1 MTTFLIALGA
11 MVPMLLI
18 LVVIHEWG
26 HFATARALGVKVLE
40 FGVGFPPRAFAVYTG
55 RTRVLLDPQTQF
67 VGIDGLSSLTRGQ
80 FVKIDSSED
89 IHGNLVARI
98 IEAPQPKHWVKGIF
112 SKGNPQEVVG
122 DLAVASDDYLKHEGK
137 IRDLDGGSLIVADM
151 LYTVNWAPLADSCAW
166 LGRATPRFPG
176 AWPAK
181 ALAPGSS
188 FWWRDR
194 S

>member
-1 MTTFLIALGA
+1 MTTFLIAVGA

-40 FGVGFPPRAFAVYTG
+40 FGVGFPPRAFAIYTG
-55 RTRVLLDPQTQF
+55 RTRVLLDPQTRF

-98 IEAPQPKHWVKGIF
+98 IEAPQPKNWLKGMF
-112 SKGNPQEVVG
+112 SKSDPKASSPERRRGVGRLPQ
-122 DLAVASDDYLKHEGK
+122 A
-137 IRDLDGGSLIVADM
+137 
-151 LYTVNWAPLADSCAW
+151 
-166 LGRATPRFPG
+166 
-176 AWPAK
+176 
-181 ALAPGSS
+181 
-188 FWWRDR
+188 
-194 S
+194 